1 VLAPFVYT
9 QIIWMIIAGFVVF
22 GDLPDVWTLV
32 GAAIVIA
39 AGLVVFA
46 RERVLG
52 RETTVPAPGD

>member
-1 VLAPFVYT
+1 MVIL
-9 QIIWMIIAGFVVF
+9 GFLMF

-39 AGLVVFA
+39 AGLVVFM
-46 RERVLG
+46 RERILG